1 MTLHA
6 DLLKQASLLA
16 TREPKRPSQ
25 ASLRRAVSAAYYALF
40 HLLVHDATRL
50 MLRGNARAPIRHTLG
65 RAFRHST
72 MKTVAQRFATSTPP
86 AKLER
91 ALAAQPIQPA
101 LARVATTFAD
111 LQQARHEA
119 DYDLGR
125 RFSRPEVLNLIDST
139 EEAFDNWESVRG
151 SVQAEAF
158 LTGLR
163 AYNNIQG

>member
-86 AKLER
+86 TKLER
-91 ALAAQPIQPA
+91 ALNAQPIQPA
-101 LARVATTFAD
+101 LADVATTFGD

-125 RFSRPEVLNLIDST
+125 RFSRAEVLHLIDRT
-139 EEAFDNWESVRG
+139 EQAFDNWHAVRG
-151 SVQAEAF
+151 SIQAEAF
-158 LTGLR
+158 LTGLL
-163 AYNNIQG
+163 AYNNFQG